1 MNKDTNCSTLNTCSD
16 LPPILA
22 VVRNSD
28 KRVWAWA
35 STERPVLDG
44 NAGGTRKNRTVR
56 VEVCTA
62 TYHNGCKQYPNGS
75 YKPIGI
81 LHEYGETDTM
91 YFGLLSG
98 SYDKHMS
105 GGRLRKVMSSFT
117 NEVDKDTGIFK
128 TVTGIV
134 DTFNKFR
141 IRGYNQSTTSEEYLQ
156 DSPYEKSAKAPT
168 EGEFVDWG
176 NPVAEMMY
184 EATRYLAGKKSA
196 THAFYG
202 RRDNRWPS
210 RPLERRLGRPLRHN
224 TAPQRHPGAPKPTF

>member
-1 MNKDTNCSTLNTCSD
+1 MSGNGH
-16 LPPILA
+16 
-22 VVRNSD
+22 
-28 KRVWAWA
+28 
-35 STERPVLDG
+35 RPNGRFLTATPVETGQD
-44 NAGGTRKNRTVR
+44 RTVR

-128 TVTGIV
+128 TGTGIV
-134 DTFNKFR
+134 DTFNKLR
-141 IRGYNQSTTSEEYLQ
+141 IRGYNQLTTSQEYLEN
-156 DSPYEKSAKAPT
+156 SPYAKSAKAPT

-196 THAFYG
+196 TTAFMGAETIDGQVGLSSVTWDDPY
-202 RRDNRWPS
+202 DTTP
-210 RPLERRLGRPLRHN
+210 
-224 TAPQRHPGAPKPTF
+224 APQRRPGAPRPTF